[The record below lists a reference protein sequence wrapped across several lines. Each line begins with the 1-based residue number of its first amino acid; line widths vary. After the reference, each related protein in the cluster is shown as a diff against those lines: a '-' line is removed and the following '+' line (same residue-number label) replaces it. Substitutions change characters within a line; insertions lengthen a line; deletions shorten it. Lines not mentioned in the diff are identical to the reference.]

1 MEKCEYFKIT
11 NKHLEI
17 YIKMPLFANYA
28 ILAQKYKEKYAN
40 DFENYLGE
48 SIDVTGKYLILTFI
62 LRNMEDILPY
72 LNTSSKEEEK

>member
-11 NKHLEI
+11 NKYLQI
-17 YIKMPLFANYA
+17 YIKIPLFNDFRSFAN
-28 ILAQKYKEKYAN
+28 KYKEKYSN
-40 DFENYLGE
+40 DFENYLEE

-72 LNTSSKEEEK
+72 LNTSSKED